1 MLAVYTYNAYNGKLA
16 TMRYG
21 NGASVNMT
29 TIPLTAWKKYG
40 IKKVENE
47 RIGVIYVMKK
57 LFSAIGKVFLAIES
71 LFEPQLNLK
80 SYKYPTIKLIIS
92 VIIIPVAL
100 FRDQIFGVTDKTVST
115 VLSFIFIPLCM
126 GAIFCIGISGSELII
141 VSDNLDLEK
150 KKYSKKLKHKPYS
163 IDKIISMVTQNDIIE
178 IEILLE
184 NKIVKIGASSDCNRR
199 TGAFFDKVYYIADTE
214 YRNIEDFCVELEGT
228 SKEGVFPVVSIDGVC
243 VK

>member
-1 MLAVYTYNAYNGKLA
+1 
-16 TMRYG
+16 
-21 NGASVNMT
+21 
-29 TIPLTAWKKYG
+29 
-40 IKKVENE
+40 
-47 RIGVIYVMKK
+47 MKT
-57 LFSAIGKVFLAIES
+57 LFSTIRKVFLSIES

-80 SYKYPTIKLIIS
+80 SYRYPIIKIIVS
-92 VIIIPVAL
+92 VIIIPVAIL
-100 FRDQIFGVTDKTVST
+100 RNQIFGVTDKTVST
-115 VLSFIFIPLCM
+115 ILSFIFIPLGL

-150 KKYSKKLKHKPYS
+150 KKYSKKLKHQPYS
-163 IDKIISMVTQNDIIE
+163 IDKIIFMVTQNDIIE

-214 YRNIEDFCVELEGT
+214 YRNVEDFCVELEGT
-228 SKEGVFPVVSIDGVC
+228 SKEGVFLVVSIDGVC